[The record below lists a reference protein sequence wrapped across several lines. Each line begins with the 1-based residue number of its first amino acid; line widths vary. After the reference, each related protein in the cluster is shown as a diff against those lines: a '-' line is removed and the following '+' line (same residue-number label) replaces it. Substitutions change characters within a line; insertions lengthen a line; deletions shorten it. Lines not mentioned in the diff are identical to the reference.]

1 MAAFGNILTAF
12 SSLAKAA
19 APVEAPK
26 AAALVE
32 APKAAAP
39 VEADVNSIRCAIAP
53 AAQRLA
59 DQEVLAAFGSW
70 HAKAVAFDQEVLAPV
85 EAPKAVAPVEAESEV
100 TAAQGEATVNHA
112 AAAAAAETAAAE
124 AAEATLEREEASS
137 GSTKRVVTEVNGT
150 MTLLESYEAHF
161 LPIKEGVENGNYK
174 DEVASHLDSLMIALE
189 TYEFDKVLL
198 DGFRFAALEEP
209 SKRAAFAERLVN
221 DLGEQIC
228 SLGAKKSRTGGA

>member
-70 HAKAVAFDQEVLAPV
+70 FAKAAAPV
-85 EAPKAVAPVEAESEV
+85 EAPKAVAPV
-100 TAAQGEATVNHA
+100 
-112 AAAAAAETAAAE
+112 
-124 AAEATLEREEASS
+124 EASS

-189 TYEFDKVLL
+189 TYEVDKVLL

-221 DLGEQIC
+221 DLGEKIC

>member
-59 DQEVLAAFGSW
+59 DQTVLAAFGSW
-70 HAKAVAFDQEVLAPV
+70 FEATALV
-85 EAPKAVAPVEAESEV
+85 EAPKAVAPV
-100 TAAQGEATVNHA
+100 
-112 AAAAAAETAAAE
+112 
-124 AAEATLEREEASS
+124 EASS

-189 TYEFDKVLL
+189 TYEVDKVLL

-221 DLGEQIC
+221 DLGEKIC